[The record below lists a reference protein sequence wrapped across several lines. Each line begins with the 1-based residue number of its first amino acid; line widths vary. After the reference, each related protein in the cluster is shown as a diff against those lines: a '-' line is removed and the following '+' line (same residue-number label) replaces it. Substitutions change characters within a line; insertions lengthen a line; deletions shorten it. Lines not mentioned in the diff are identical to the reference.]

1 MRITAISDTH
11 NRHAEIIIEPT
22 DILLHAGDFSG
33 QGSIAETKSFLEW
46 FSKQPAKH
54 KIFISGNHDWL
65 DYENP
70 SLFKEMLKEYPDVI
84 YLKDEM
90 AEVEGLKI
98 WGRPWTPEFC
108 GWAFMADR
116 GSPLMY
122 STLSVVPTGMDILLT
137 HGPAYKI
144 LDLVGSQHVG
154 CEDLLN
160 ELDRIKP
167 KIMVCGHLHS
177 SHGIKT
183 VNGTKH
189 INAAMLN
196 DQYKLVYSPTIFEL

>member
-1 MRITAISDTH
+1 MKITCISDTH
-11 NRHAEIIIEPT
+11 NRHSEILIEPT

-33 QGSIAETKSFLEW
+33 QGTIAETKSFMDW

-70 SLFKEMLKEYPDVI
+70 SLFKEMLKEYPDII

-90 AEVEGLKI
+90 VEVEGLKI
-98 WGRPWTPEFC
+98 WGRPVTPEFC

-116 GSPLMY
+116 GSPKML
-122 STLSVVPTGMDILLT
+122 STLYIIPKDIDILLT
-137 HGPAYKI
+137 HGPAFGI
-144 LDLVGSQHVG
+144 NDEVNEDHVG

-167 KIMVCGHLHS
+167 KILVCGHLHS
-177 SHGIKT
+177 AHNIKE

-196 DQYKLVYSPTIFEL
+196 DRYKLVFSPTIFEL